1 MTSEI
6 KKFKENEKD
15 LRIVPNH
22 IEAEQALLA
31 ALLKSNSVYE
41 KISDYLKPEHFYDDI
56 NSKIFGAIA
65 KLIENNQLADPLTLK
80 NYFLQKDEMEL
91 IGGDRYLIELARN
104 STISSQITT
113 YGKLIYDAFQRRE
126 ILKISDDI
134 NNEANSFDIDNIDTT
149 AGDIIEK
156 AEVKLYNLSSSG
168 DTTQDFK
175 IFSKS
180 LAEAIRSAESAY
192 KRDGQLSGIP
202 TGFTDL
208 DQLLGGFHKTDLLIL
223 AGRPSMGKTALA
235 TNIAFKM
242 VNSESVDDKNKKNV
256 IGFFSLEMSS
266 EQLATRILAEDT
278 SISSEK
284 IRRGQFTSNDFQKI
298 VKSSNTLS
306 NLSLYIDDSP
316 NLSISALRTRA
327 RRLKRKYGLNAIVID
342 YLQLIR
348 PSLSRPDNRVLEI
361 AEMTRNLKALAKEL
375 NIPVLCLSQLSRQV
389 EQRDDKRPQLS
400 DLRESGAIEQDADV
414 VMFIYREEYYTER
427 KEPTP
432 GTEDYQKWQEKMS
445 KVHNVAEVLVA
456 KQRHGPIGKVNLHFE
471 GSTTKFSTLSKSR
484 SIENKE

>member
-6 KKFKENEKD
+6 KKFKENEKN
-15 LRIVPNH
+15 LRIVPMN

-31 ALLKSNSVYE
+31 ALLTSNSVYE
-41 KISDYLKPEHFYDDI
+41 RISDFLRPEQFYDDI
-56 NSKIFGAIA
+56 NGKIFEAIA
-65 KLIENNQLADPLTLK
+65 KLLENNQLADPLTLK

-91 IGGDRYLIELARN
+91 IGGDRYLIELAKN
-104 STISSQITT
+104 STILSNTT
-113 YGKLIYDAFQRRE
+113 EYGKLIYDLYQRRE
-126 ILKISDDI
+126 ILKISDEI
-134 NNEANSFDIDNIDTT
+134 TNEANSFDLEIN
-149 AGDIIEK
+149 ASQIIEK
-156 AEVKLYNLSSSG
+156 AEVKLYNLSSTG
-168 DTTQDFK
+168 EIGQDFK
-175 IFSKS
+175 KFSTS
-180 LAEAIRSAESAY
+180 LVEAINSAESAY
-192 KRDGQLSGIP
+192 KREGQLSGIA

-208 DQLLGGFHKTDLLIL
+208 DQLLGGFHKTDLIIL

-242 VNSESVDDKNKKNV
+242 VNTKSIDDENKKNIV
-256 IGFFSLEMSS
+256 GFFSLEMSS
-266 EQLATRILAEDT
+266 EQLATRILAEDS

-284 IRRGQFTSNDFQKI
+284 IRRGQLNSNDFQKI
-298 VKSSNTLS
+298 VKSSQTLGD
-306 NLSLYIDDSP
+306 LSLYIDDSP

-361 AEMTRNLKALAKEL
+361 AEMTRNLKSLAKEL

-414 VMFIYREEYYTER
+414 VMFIYREEYYIER
-427 KEPTP
+427 KEPSP
-432 GTEDYQKWQEKMS
+432 GTEDYQKWQEKMA
-445 KVHNVAEVLVA
+445 KIHNVAEVLVA
-456 KQRHGPIGKVNLHFE
+456 KQRHGPIGKVTLHFE
-471 GSTTKFSTLSKSR
+471 GSITKFSNLSKSQTVD
-484 SIENKE
+484 NKE

>member
-1 MTSEI
+1 MASEI

-15 LRIVPNH
+15 LRIAPSNV
-22 IEAEQALLA
+22 EAEQALIASILT
-31 ALLKSNSVYE
+31 SNSVYE
-41 KISDYLKPEHFYDDI
+41 HISDFLRPEHFYDDI
-56 NSKIFGAIA
+56 NGKIFEAIS
-65 KLIENNQLADPLTLK
+65 KLLEKNQLADPLTLK
-80 NYFLQKDEMEL
+80 NYFLQKDQMEL
-91 IGGDRYLIELARN
+91 IGGDRYLIELAKN
-104 STISSQITT
+104 STILSNTAH
-113 YGKLIYDAFQRRE
+113 YGKQIYDLYQRRE
-126 ILKISDDI
+126 ILKIADEV
-134 NNEANSFDIDNIDTT
+134 NNEANSFDVETN
-149 AGDIIEK
+149 ASDIIEK
-156 AEVKLYNLSSSG
+156 AEAKLYNLSSSG
-168 DTTQDFK
+168 ETDQDFK
-175 IFSKS
+175 RFSTS
-180 LAEAIRSAESAY
+180 LKQAISSAESAY

-242 VNSESVDDKNKKNV
+242 VNSNSMDDENKKNV

-266 EQLATRILAEDT
+266 EQLATRILAEDS

-284 IRRGQFTSNDFQKI
+284 IRRGQFNSNDFQKI
-298 VKSSNTLS
+298 VKSSQKLES
-306 NLSLYIDDSP
+306 LSLYIDDSP

-327 RRLKRKYGLNAIVID
+327 RRLKRKFGLDAIVID

-414 VMFIYREEYYTER
+414 VMFIYREEYYAER
-427 KEPTP
+427 KEPSA

-445 KVHNVAEVLVA
+445 KIHNVAEVLVA
-456 KQRHGPIGKVNLHFE
+456 KQRHGPIGKVILHFE
-471 GSTTKFSTLSKSR
+471 GSTTKFSNLSKNQ
-484 SIENKE
+484 SIADKE

>member
-6 KKFKENEKD
+6 KKFKENEKN
-15 LRIVPNH
+15 LRIVPMN

-31 ALLKSNSVYE
+31 ALLTSNSVYE
-41 KISDYLKPEHFYDDI
+41 RISDFLRPEQFYDDV
-56 NSKIFGAIA
+56 NGKIFEAIA
-65 KLIENNQLADPLTLK
+65 KLLENNQLADPLTLK

-91 IGGDRYLIELARN
+91 IGGDRYLIELAKN
-104 STISSQITT
+104 STILSNATT
-113 YGKLIYDAFQRRE
+113 YGKLIYDLYQRRE
-126 ILKISDDI
+126 ILKISDEI
-134 NNEANSFDIDNIDTT
+134 TNEANSFDPETD
-149 AGDIIEK
+149 ASQIIEK
-156 AEVKLYNLSSSG
+156 AEVKLYNLSSTG
-168 DTTQDFK
+168 EIGQDFK
-175 IFSKS
+175 KFSTS
-180 LAEAIRSAESAY
+180 LVEAINSAESAY
-192 KRDGQLSGIP
+192 KREGQLSGIA

-208 DQLLGGFHKTDLLIL
+208 DQLLGGLHKTDLIII

-242 VNSESVDDKNKKNV
+242 VNTKSIDDENKKNV
-256 IGFFSLEMSS
+256 VGFFSLEMSS
-266 EQLATRILAEDT
+266 EQLATRILAEDS

-284 IRRGQFTSNDFQKI
+284 IRRGQLNSNDFQKI
-298 VKSSNTLS
+298 VKSSQTLGD
-306 NLSLYIDDSP
+306 LSLYIDDSP

-375 NIPVLCLSQLSRQV
+375 DMPVLCLSQLSRQV

-400 DLRESGAIEQDADV
+400 DLRESGAIEQDADG
-414 VMFIYREEYYTER
+414 VMFIYREEYYAER
-427 KEPTP
+427 KEPSP

-445 KVHNVAEVLVA
+445 KIHNVAEVLVA

-471 GSTTKFSTLSKSR
+471 GSITKFSNLSKSQ
-484 SIENKE
+484 SIANKE

>member
-6 KKFKENEKD
+6 KKFKENEKN
-15 LRIVPNH
+15 LRIVPMN

-31 ALLKSNSVYE
+31 ALLTSNSVYE
-41 KISDYLKPEHFYDDI
+41 RISDFLRPEQFYDDI
-56 NSKIFGAIA
+56 NGKIFEAIA
-65 KLIENNQLADPLTLK
+65 KLLENNQLADPLTLK

-91 IGGDRYLIELARN
+91 IGGDRYLIELAKN
-104 STISSQITT
+104 APILSNTAT
-113 YGKLIYDAFQRRE
+113 YGKLIYDLYQRRE
-126 ILKISDDI
+126 ILKISDEI
-134 NNEANSFDIDNIDTT
+134 TNEANSFDPETD
-149 AGDIIEK
+149 ASQIIEK

-168 DTTQDFK
+168 EISQDFK
-175 IFSKS
+175 KFSTS
-180 LAEAIRSAESAY
+180 LVEAINSAESAY
-192 KRDGQLSGIP
+192 KREGQLSGIA

-208 DQLLGGFHKTDLLIL
+208 DQLLGGFHKTDLIIL

-242 VNSESVDDKNKKNV
+242 VNTKSIDDENKKNV
-256 IGFFSLEMSS
+256 VGFFSLEMSS
-266 EQLATRILAEDT
+266 EQLATRILAEDS

-284 IRRGQFTSNDFQKI
+284 IRRGQLNSNDFQKI
-298 VKSSNTLS
+298 VKSSQTLGD
-306 NLSLYIDDSP
+306 LSLYIDDSP

-361 AEMTRNLKALAKEL
+361 AEMTRNLKSLAKEL

-427 KEPTP
+427 KEPSQ
-432 GTEDYQKWQEKMS
+432 GTEDYQKWQEKMA
-445 KVHNVAEVLVA
+445 KIHNVAEVLVA
-456 KQRHGPIGKVNLHFE
+456 KQRHGPIGKVTLHFE
-471 GSTTKFSTLSKSR
+471 GSTTKFSNLSKSQIAD
-484 SIENKE
+484 SKE

>member
-6 KKFKENEKD
+6 KKFKENEKN
-15 LRIVPNH
+15 LRIVPMN

-31 ALLKSNSVYE
+31 ALLTSNSVYE
-41 KISDYLKPEHFYDDI
+41 RISDFLRPEQFYDDV
-56 NSKIFGAIA
+56 NGKIFEAIA
-65 KLIENNQLADPLTLK
+65 KLLENNQLADPLTLK

-91 IGGDRYLIELARN
+91 IGGDRYLIELAKN
-104 STISSQITT
+104 APILSNTAT
-113 YGKLIYDAFQRRE
+113 YGKLIYDLYQRRE
-126 ILKISDDI
+126 ILKISDEI
-134 NNEANSFDIDNIDTT
+134 TNEANSFDSETD
-149 AGDIIEK
+149 ASQIIEK

-168 DTTQDFK
+168 EISQDFK
-175 IFSKS
+175 KFSTS
-180 LAEAIRSAESAY
+180 LVEAINSAESAY
-192 KRDGQLSGIP
+192 KREGQLSGIA

-208 DQLLGGFHKTDLLIL
+208 DQLLGGFHKTDLIIL

-242 VNSESVDDKNKKNV
+242 VNTKSIDDENKKNV
-256 IGFFSLEMSS
+256 VGFFSLEMSS
-266 EQLATRILAEDT
+266 EQLATRILAEDS

-284 IRRGQFTSNDFQKI
+284 IRRGQLNSNDFQKI
-298 VKSSNTLS
+298 VKSSQTLGD
-306 NLSLYIDDSP
+306 LSLYIDDSP

-361 AEMTRNLKALAKEL
+361 AEMTRNLKSLAKEL

-414 VMFIYREEYYTER
+414 VMFIYREEYYIER
-427 KEPTP
+427 KEPSP
-432 GTEDYQKWQEKMS
+432 GTEDYQKWQEKMA
-445 KVHNVAEVLVA
+445 KIHNVAEVLVA

-471 GSTTKFSTLSKSR
+471 GSITKFSNLSKSQT
-484 SIENKE
+484 IDNKE

>member
-15 LRIVPNH
+15 LRIVPMN

-31 ALLKSNSVYE
+31 ALLTSNSVYE
-41 KISDYLKPEHFYDDI
+41 RISDFLRPEQFYDDI
-56 NSKIFGAIA
+56 NGKIFEAIA
-65 KLIENNQLADPLTLK
+65 KLLENNQLADPLTLK

-91 IGGDRYLIELARN
+91 IGGDRYLIELAKN
-104 STISSQITT
+104 STILSNTAE
-113 YGKLIYDAFQRRE
+113 YGKLIYDLYQRRE
-126 ILKISDDI
+126 ILKISDEI
-134 NNEANSFDIDNIDTT
+134 TIEANSFDLEIN
-149 AGDIIEK
+149 ASQIIEK
-156 AEVKLYNLSSSG
+156 AEVKLYNLSSTGQIS
-168 DTTQDFK
+168 QDFK
-175 IFSKS
+175 KFSTS
-180 LAEAIRSAESAY
+180 LVEAINSAESAY
-192 KRDGQLSGIP
+192 KREGQLSGIA

-208 DQLLGGFHKTDLLIL
+208 DQLLGGFHKTDLIIL

-242 VNSESVDDKNKKNV
+242 VNTKSIDDENKKNV
-256 IGFFSLEMSS
+256 VGFFSLEMSS
-266 EQLATRILAEDT
+266 EQHATRILAEDS

-284 IRRGQFTSNDFQKI
+284 IRRGQLNSNDFQKI
-298 VKSSNTLS
+298 VKSSQTLGD
-306 NLSLYIDDSP
+306 LSLYIDDSP

-361 AEMTRNLKALAKEL
+361 AEMTRNLKSLAKEL

-414 VMFIYREEYYTER
+414 VMFIYREEYYIER
-427 KEPTP
+427 KEPSP
-432 GTEDYQKWQEKMS
+432 GTEDYQKWQEKMA
-445 KVHNVAEVLVA
+445 KIHNVAEVLVA
-456 KQRHGPIGKVNLHFE
+456 KQRHGPIGKVTLHFE
-471 GSTTKFSTLSKSR
+471 GSITKFSNLSKSQNAD
-484 SIENKE
+484 SKE

>member
-6 KKFKENEKD
+6 KKFKENEKN
-15 LRIVPNH
+15 LRIVPMN

-31 ALLKSNSVYE
+31 ALLTSNSVYE
-41 KISDYLKPEHFYDDI
+41 RISDFLRPEQFYDDV
-56 NSKIFGAIA
+56 NGKIFEAIA
-65 KLIENNQLADPLTLK
+65 KLLENNQLADPLTLK

-91 IGGDRYLIELARN
+91 IGGDRYLIELAKN
-104 STISSQITT
+104 APILSNTAT
-113 YGKLIYDAFQRRE
+113 YGKLIYDLYQRRE
-126 ILKISDDI
+126 ILKISDEI
-134 NNEANSFDIDNIDTT
+134 TNEANSFDPETD
-149 AGDIIEK
+149 ASQIIEK

-168 DTTQDFK
+168 EISQDFK
-175 IFSKS
+175 KFSTS
-180 LAEAIRSAESAY
+180 LVEAINSAESAY
-192 KRDGQLSGIP
+192 KREGQLSGIA

-208 DQLLGGFHKTDLLIL
+208 DQLLGGFHKTDLIIL

-242 VNSESVDDKNKKNV
+242 VNTKSIDDENKKNV
-256 IGFFSLEMSS
+256 VGFFSLEMSS
-266 EQLATRILAEDT
+266 EQLATRILAEDS

-284 IRRGQFTSNDFQKI
+284 IRRGQLNSNDFQKI
-298 VKSSNTLS
+298 VKSSQTLGD
-306 NLSLYIDDSP
+306 LSLYIDDSP

-361 AEMTRNLKALAKEL
+361 AEMTRNLKSLAKEL

-414 VMFIYREEYYTER
+414 VMFIYREEYYIER
-427 KEPTP
+427 KEPSS
-432 GTEDYQKWQEKMS
+432 GTEDYQKWQEKMA
-445 KVHNVAEVLVA
+445 KIHNVAEVLVA
-456 KQRHGPIGKVNLHFE
+456 KQRHGPIGKVTLHFE
-471 GSTTKFSTLSKSR
+471 GSITKFSNLSKSQTVD
-484 SIENKE
+484 NKE

>member
-6 KKFKENEKD
+6 KKFKENEKN
-15 LRIVPNH
+15 LRIVPMN

-31 ALLKSNSVYE
+31 ALLTSNSVYE
-41 KISDYLKPEHFYDDI
+41 RISDFLRPEQFYDDV
-56 NSKIFGAIA
+56 NGKIFEAIA
-65 KLIENNQLADPLTLK
+65 KLLENNQLADPLTLK

-91 IGGDRYLIELARN
+91 IGGDRYLIELAKN
-104 STISSQITT
+104 APILSNTAT
-113 YGKLIYDAFQRRE
+113 YGKLIYDLYQRRE
-126 ILKISDDI
+126 ILKISDEI
-134 NNEANSFDIDNIDTT
+134 TNEANSFDPETD
-149 AGDIIEK
+149 ASQIIEK

-168 DTTQDFK
+168 EISQDFK
-175 IFSKS
+175 KFSTS
-180 LAEAIRSAESAY
+180 LVEAINSAESAY
-192 KRDGQLSGIP
+192 KREGQLSGIA

-208 DQLLGGFHKTDLLIL
+208 DQLLGGFHKTDLIIL

-242 VNSESVDDKNKKNV
+242 VKTKSIDDENKKNIV
-256 IGFFSLEMSS
+256 GFFSLEMSS
-266 EQLATRILAEDT
+266 EQLATRILAEDS

-284 IRRGQFTSNDFQKI
+284 IRRGQLNSNDFQKI
-298 VKSSNTLS
+298 VKSSQTLGD
-306 NLSLYIDDSP
+306 LSLYIDDSP

-361 AEMTRNLKALAKEL
+361 AEMTRNLKSLAKEL

-414 VMFIYREEYYTER
+414 VMFIYREEYYIER
-427 KEPTP
+427 KEPSP
-432 GTEDYQKWQEKMS
+432 GTEDYQKWQEKMA
-445 KVHNVAEVLVA
+445 KIHNVAEVLVA

-471 GSTTKFSTLSKSR
+471 GSITKFSNLSKSPTVD
-484 SIENKE
+484 SKE

>member
-6 KKFKENEKD
+6 KKFKEDEKN
-15 LRIVPNH
+15 LRIVPMNL
-22 IEAEQALLA
+22 EAEQALLA
-31 ALLKSNSVYE
+31 SLLTSNSVYE
-41 KISDYLKPEHFYDDI
+41 RISDFLKPEHFYDDI
-56 NSKIFGAIA
+56 NGKIFEAIS
-65 KLIENNQLADPLTLK
+65 KLVEKNQLADPLTLK

-91 IGGDRYLIELARN
+91 IGGDRYLIELAKN
-104 STISSQITT
+104 STILSNTLE
-113 YGKLIYDAFQRRE
+113 YGKLIYDLYQRRE
-126 ILKISDDI
+126 ILKLSDEI
-134 NNEANSFDIDNIDTT
+134 TKEANSFDLDIDSSE
-149 AGDIIEK
+149 IIEK
-156 AEVKLYNLSSSG
+156 AEAKLYNLSSSG
-168 DTTQDFK
+168 EANQDFK
-175 IFSKS
+175 KFSSS
-180 LAEAIRSAESAY
+180 LVEANNSAELAY
-192 KRDGQLSGIP
+192 KRDGQLSGTP

-242 VNSESVDDKNKKNV
+242 VNSKSIDEEKRNNV
-256 IGFFSLEMSS
+256 VGFFSLEMSS
-266 EQLATRILAEDT
+266 EQLATRILAED
-278 SISSEK
+278 SGISSEK
-284 IRRGQFTSNDFQKI
+284 IRRGQLNSGHFQKI
-298 VKSSNTLS
+298 VKSSQTLGE
-306 NLSLYIDDSP
+306 LSLYIDDSP

-327 RRLKRKYGLNAIVID
+327 RRLKRKYGLDVIMID

-375 NIPVLCLSQLSRQV
+375 SIPVLCLSQLSRQV

-414 VMFIYREEYYTER
+414 VMFIYREEYYAER

-445 KVHNVAEVLVA
+445 KIHNVAEVLVA

-471 GSTTKFSTLSKSR
+471 GSTTKFSNLSKNQ
-484 SIENKE
+484 SIDKKE

>member
-6 KKFKENEKD
+6 KKFKENEKN
-15 LRIVPNH
+15 LRIVPMN

-31 ALLKSNSVYE
+31 ALLTSNSVYE
-41 KISDYLKPEHFYDDI
+41 RISDFLRPEQFYDDI
-56 NSKIFGAIA
+56 NGKIFEAIA
-65 KLIENNQLADPLTLK
+65 KLLENNQLADPLTLK

-91 IGGDRYLIELARN
+91 IGGDRYLIELAKN
-104 STISSQITT
+104 STILSNTAE
-113 YGKLIYDAFQRRE
+113 YGKLIYDLYQRRE
-126 ILKISDDI
+126 ILKISDEI
-134 NNEANSFDIDNIDTT
+134 TNEANSFDPETD
-149 AGDIIEK
+149 ASQIIEK

-168 DTTQDFK
+168 EISQDFK
-175 IFSKS
+175 KFSTS
-180 LAEAIRSAESAY
+180 LVEAINSAESAY
-192 KRDGQLSGIP
+192 KREGQLSGIA

-208 DQLLGGFHKTDLLIL
+208 DQLLGGFHKTDLIIL

-242 VNSESVDDKNKKNV
+242 VNTKSIDDENKKNIV
-256 IGFFSLEMSS
+256 GFFSLEMSS
-266 EQLATRILAEDT
+266 EQLATRILAEDS

-284 IRRGQFTSNDFQKI
+284 IRRGQLNSNDFQKI
-298 VKSSNTLS
+298 VKSSQTLGD
-306 NLSLYIDDSP
+306 LSLYIDDSP

-361 AEMTRNLKALAKEL
+361 AEMTRNLKSLAKEL

-414 VMFIYREEYYTER
+414 VMFIYREEYYIER
-427 KEPTP
+427 KEPSP
-432 GTEDYQKWQEKMS
+432 GTEDYQKWQEKMA
-445 KVHNVAEVLVA
+445 KIHNVAEVLVA
-456 KQRHGPIGKVNLHFE
+456 KQRHGPIGKVTLHFE
-471 GSTTKFSTLSKSR
+471 GSITKFSNLSKSQIAD
-484 SIENKE
+484 SKE

>member
-6 KKFKENEKD
+6 KKFKENEKN
-15 LRIVPNH
+15 LRIVPMN

-31 ALLKSNSVYE
+31 ALLTSNSVYE
-41 KISDYLKPEHFYDDI
+41 RISDFLRPEQFYDDI
-56 NSKIFGAIA
+56 NGKIFEAIA
-65 KLIENNQLADPLTLK
+65 KLLENNQLADPLTLK

-91 IGGDRYLIELARN
+91 IGGDRYLIELAKN
-104 STISSQITT
+104 STILSNTAE
-113 YGKLIYDAFQRRE
+113 YGKLIYDLYQRRE
-126 ILKISDDI
+126 ILKISDEI
-134 NNEANSFDIDNIDTT
+134 TNEANSFDLETN
-149 AGDIIEK
+149 ASQIIEK
-156 AEVKLYNLSSSG
+156 AEVKLYNLSSTGEIS
-168 DTTQDFK
+168 QDFK
-175 IFSKS
+175 KFSTS
-180 LAEAIRSAESAY
+180 LVEAINSAESAY
-192 KRDGQLSGIP
+192 KREGQLSGIA

-242 VNSESVDDKNKKNV
+242 VNTKSIDDENKKNIV
-256 IGFFSLEMSS
+256 GFFSLEMSS
-266 EQLATRILAEDT
+266 EQLATRILAEDS

-284 IRRGQFTSNDFQKI
+284 IRRGQLNSNDFQKI
-298 VKSSNTLS
+298 VKSSQTLGD
-306 NLSLYIDDSP
+306 LSLYIDDSP

-342 YLQLIR
+342 YLQLVR

-361 AEMTRNLKALAKEL
+361 AEMTRNLKSLAKEL

-427 KEPTP
+427 KEPSL
-432 GTEDYQKWQEKMS
+432 GTEDYQKWQEKMA
-445 KVHNVAEVLVA
+445 KIHNVAEVLVA

-471 GSTTKFSTLSKSR
+471 GSITKFSNLSKSQT
-484 SIENKE
+484 IDNKE

>member
-6 KKFKENEKD
+6 KKFKEDEKN
-15 LRIVPNH
+15 LRIVPMNL
-22 IEAEQALLA
+22 EAEQALLA
-31 ALLKSNSVYE
+31 SLLTSNSVYE
-41 KISDYLKPEHFYDDI
+41 RISDFLKPEHFYDDI
-56 NSKIFGAIA
+56 NGKIFEAIS
-65 KLIENNQLADPLTLK
+65 KLVEKNQLADPLTLK

-91 IGGDRYLIELARN
+91 IGGDRYLIELAKN
-104 STISSQITT
+104 STILSNTLE
-113 YGKLIYDAFQRRE
+113 YGKLIYDLYQRRE
-126 ILKISDDI
+126 ILKLSDEI
-134 NNEANSFDIDNIDTT
+134 TKEANSFDLDIDSSE
-149 AGDIIEK
+149 IIEK
-156 AEVKLYNLSSSG
+156 AEAKLYNLSSSG
-168 DTTQDFK
+168 EANQDFK
-175 IFSKS
+175 KFSSS
-180 LAEAIRSAESAY
+180 LVEAINSAELAY
-192 KRDGQLSGIP
+192 KRDGQLSGTP

-242 VNSESVDDKNKKNV
+242 VNSKSIDEEKRNNV
-256 IGFFSLEMSS
+256 VGFFSLEMSS
-266 EQLATRILAEDT
+266 EQLATRILAED
-278 SISSEK
+278 SGISSEK
-284 IRRGQFTSNDFQKI
+284 IRRGQLNSGHFQKI
-298 VKSSNTLS
+298 VKSSQTLGE
-306 NLSLYIDDSP
+306 LSLYIDDSP

-327 RRLKRKYGLNAIVID
+327 RRLKRKYGLDVIMID

-375 NIPVLCLSQLSRQV
+375 SIPVLCLSQLSRQV

-414 VMFIYREEYYTER
+414 VMFIYREEYYAER

-471 GSTTKFSTLSKSR
+471 GSTTKFSNLSKNQ
-484 SIENKE
+484 SIDKKE

>member
-1 MTSEI
+1 MTTEI

-15 LRIVPNH
+15 LRIVPMN

-31 ALLKSNSVYE
+31 ALLTSNSVYE
-41 KISDYLKPEHFYDDI
+41 RISDFLKPEHFYDDI
-56 NSKIFGAIA
+56 NSKIFEAIA
-65 KLIENNQLADPLTLK
+65 KLLENNQLADPLTLK
-80 NYFLQKDEMEL
+80 NYFLQKDEMAL
-91 IGGDRYLIELARN
+91 IGGERYLIELAKN
-104 STISSQITT
+104 APILSNIAT
-113 YGKLIYDAFQRRE
+113 YGKLIYDLYQRRE
-126 ILKISDDI
+126 ILQISDEISND
-134 NNEANSFDIDNIDTT
+134 ANSFDPETD
-149 AGDIIEK
+149 ASQIIEK
-156 AEVKLYNLSSSG
+156 AEVKLYNLSSTG
-168 DTTQDFK
+168 EVNQDFK
-175 IFSKS
+175 KFDKS
-180 LAEAIRSAESAY
+180 LTDAINSAEAAF

-242 VNSESVDDKNKKNV
+242 VNARSMDDENKKNV
-256 IGFFSLEMSS
+256 VGFFSLEMSA
-266 EQLATRILAEDT
+266 EQLATRILAEDS

-284 IRRGQFTSNDFQKI
+284 IRRGQLNSNDLQKI
-298 VKSSNTLS
+298 VKSSQNLGD
-306 NLSLYIDDSP
+306 LSLYIDDSP

-327 RRLKRKYGLNAIVID
+327 RRLKRKHGLDAIIID
-342 YLQLIR
+342 YLQLIK
-348 PSLSRPDNRVLEI
+348 PSLARPDNRVLEI

-375 NIPVLCLSQLSRQV
+375 DMPVLCLSQLSRQV

-427 KEPTP
+427 KEPSP
-432 GTEDYQKWQEKMS
+432 GTEDYQKWQEKMG
-445 KVHNVAEVLVA
+445 KIHNVSEVLVA

-471 GSTTKFSTLSKSR
+471 GSTTKFSNLSKNQ
-484 SIENKE
+484 SIANKE

>member
-6 KKFKENEKD
+6 KKFKENEKN
-15 LRIVPNH
+15 LRIVPMN

-31 ALLKSNSVYE
+31 ALLTSNSVYE
-41 KISDYLKPEHFYDDI
+41 RISDFLRPEQFYDDI
-56 NSKIFGAIA
+56 NGKIFEAIA
-65 KLIENNQLADPLTLK
+65 KLLENNQLADPLTLK

-91 IGGDRYLIELARN
+91 IGGDRYLIELAKN
-104 STISSQITT
+104 APILSNTET
-113 YGKLIYDAFQRRE
+113 YGKLIYDLYQRRE
-126 ILKISDDI
+126 ILKISDEI
-134 NNEANSFDIDNIDTT
+134 TNEANSFDPETN
-149 AGDIIEK
+149 ASQIIEK

-168 DTTQDFK
+168 EISQDFK
-175 IFSKS
+175 KFSTS
-180 LAEAIRSAESAY
+180 LVEAINSAESAY
-192 KRDGQLSGIP
+192 KREGQLSGIP

-208 DQLLGGFHKTDLLIL
+208 DQLLGGLHKTDLIII

-242 VNSESVDDKNKKNV
+242 VNTKSMDDENKKNIV
-256 IGFFSLEMSS
+256 GFFSLEMSS
-266 EQLATRILAEDT
+266 EQLATRILAEDS

-284 IRRGQFTSNDFQKI
+284 IRRGQLNSNDFQKI
-298 VKSSNTLS
+298 VKSSQTLS
-306 NLSLYIDDSP
+306 DLSLYIDDSP

-327 RRLKRKYGLNAIVID
+327 RRLKRKYGLDAIVID

-361 AEMTRNLKALAKEL
+361 AEMTRNLKSLAKEL

-414 VMFIYREEYYTER
+414 VMFIYREEYYIER
-427 KEPTP
+427 KEPSS
-432 GTEDYQKWQEKMS
+432 GTEDYQKWQEKMA
-445 KVHNVAEVLVA
+445 KIHNVAEVLVA
-456 KQRHGPIGKVNLHFE
+456 KQRHGPIGKVTLHFE
-471 GSTTKFSTLSKSR
+471 GSITKFSNLSKSQIAD
-484 SIENKE
+484 SKE

>member
-6 KKFKENEKD
+6 KKFKENEKN
-15 LRIVPNH
+15 LRIVPMN

-31 ALLKSNSVYE
+31 ALLTSNSVYE
-41 KISDYLKPEHFYDDI
+41 RISDFLRPEQFYDDV
-56 NSKIFGAIA
+56 NGKIFEAIA
-65 KLIENNQLADPLTLK
+65 KLLENNQLADPLTLK

-91 IGGDRYLIELARN
+91 IGGDRYLIELAKN
-104 STISSQITT
+104 APILSNTAT
-113 YGKLIYDAFQRRE
+113 YGKLIYDLYQRRE
-126 ILKISDDI
+126 ILKISDEI
-134 NNEANSFDIDNIDTT
+134 TNEANSFDPETD
-149 AGDIIEK
+149 ASQIIEK

-168 DTTQDFK
+168 EISQDFK
-175 IFSKS
+175 KFSTS
-180 LAEAIRSAESAY
+180 LVEAINSAESAY
-192 KRDGQLSGIP
+192 KREGQLSGIP

-208 DQLLGGFHKTDLLIL
+208 DQLLGGLHKTDLIII

-242 VNSESVDDKNKKNV
+242 VNTKSMDDENKKNIV
-256 IGFFSLEMSS
+256 GFFSLEMSS
-266 EQLATRILAEDT
+266 EQLATRILAEDS

-284 IRRGQFTSNDFQKI
+284 IRRGQLNSNDFQKI
-298 VKSSNTLS
+298 VKSSQTLGD
-306 NLSLYIDDSP
+306 LSLYIDDSP

-361 AEMTRNLKALAKEL
+361 AEMTRNLKSLAKEL

-414 VMFIYREEYYTER
+414 VMFIYREEYYIER
-427 KEPTP
+427 KEPSP
-432 GTEDYQKWQEKMS
+432 GTEDYQKWQEKMA
-445 KVHNVAEVLVA
+445 KIHNVAEVLVA

-471 GSTTKFSTLSKSR
+471 GSITKFSNLSKSQTVD
-484 SIENKE
+484 NKE

>member
-6 KKFKENEKD
+6 KKFKEDEKN
-15 LRIVPNH
+15 LRIVPMNL
-22 IEAEQALLA
+22 EAEQALLA
-31 ALLKSNSVYE
+31 SLLTSNSVYE
-41 KISDYLKPEHFYDDI
+41 RISDFLKPEHFYDDI
-56 NSKIFGAIA
+56 NGKIFEAIS
-65 KLIENNQLADPLTLK
+65 KLVEKNQLADPLTLK

-91 IGGDRYLIELARN
+91 IGGDRYLIELAKN
-104 STISSQITT
+104 STILSNTLE
-113 YGKLIYDAFQRRE
+113 YGKLIYDLYQRRE
-126 ILKISDDI
+126 ILKLSDEI
-134 NNEANSFDIDNIDTT
+134 TKEANSFDLDIDSSE
-149 AGDIIEK
+149 IIEK
-156 AEVKLYNLSSSG
+156 AEAKLYNLSSSG
-168 DTTQDFK
+168 EANQDFK
-175 IFSKS
+175 KFSSS
-180 LAEAIRSAESAY
+180 LVEAINSAELAY
-192 KRDGQLSGIP
+192 KRDGQLSGTP

-242 VNSESVDDKNKKNV
+242 VNSKSIDEEKRNNV
-256 IGFFSLEMSS
+256 VGFFSLEMSS
-266 EQLATRILAEDT
+266 EQLATRILAED
-278 SISSEK
+278 SGISSEK
-284 IRRGQFTSNDFQKI
+284 IRRGQLNSGHFQKI
-298 VKSSNTLS
+298 VKSSQTLGE
-306 NLSLYIDDSP
+306 LSLYIDDSP

-327 RRLKRKYGLNAIVID
+327 RRLKRKYGLDVIMID

-375 NIPVLCLSQLSRQV
+375 SIPVLCLSQLSRQV

-414 VMFIYREEYYTER
+414 VMFIYREEYYAER

-445 KVHNVAEVLVA
+445 KIHNVAEVLVA

-471 GSTTKFSTLSKSR
+471 GSTTKFSNLSKNQ
-484 SIENKE
+484 SIDKKE

>member
-6 KKFKENEKD
+6 KKFKENEKN
-15 LRIVPNH
+15 LRIVPMN

-31 ALLKSNSVYE
+31 ALLTSNSVYE
-41 KISDYLKPEHFYDDI
+41 RISDFLRPEQFYDDI
-56 NSKIFGAIA
+56 NGKIFEAIA
-65 KLIENNQLADPLTLK
+65 KLLENNQLADPLTLK

-91 IGGDRYLIELARN
+91 IGGDRYLIELAKN
-104 STISSQITT
+104 APILSNTAT
-113 YGKLIYDAFQRRE
+113 YGKLIYDLYQRRE
-126 ILKISDDI
+126 ILKISDEI
-134 NNEANSFDIDNIDTT
+134 TNEANSFDPETD
-149 AGDIIEK
+149 ASQIIEK

-168 DTTQDFK
+168 EISQDFK
-175 IFSKS
+175 KFSTS
-180 LAEAIRSAESAY
+180 LVEAINSAESAY
-192 KRDGQLSGIP
+192 KREGQLSGIP

-242 VNSESVDDKNKKNV
+242 VNTKSIDDENKKNIV
-256 IGFFSLEMSS
+256 GFFSLEMSS
-266 EQLATRILAEDT
+266 EQLATRILAEDS

-284 IRRGQFTSNDFQKI
+284 IRRGQLNSNDFQKI
-298 VKSSNTLS
+298 VKSSQTLGD
-306 NLSLYIDDSP
+306 LSLYIDDSP

-342 YLQLIR
+342 YLQLVR

-361 AEMTRNLKALAKEL
+361 AEMTRNLKSLAKEL

-414 VMFIYREEYYTER
+414 VMFIYREEYYIER
-427 KEPTP
+427 KEPSS
-432 GTEDYQKWQEKMS
+432 GTEDYQKWQEKMA
-445 KVHNVAEVLVA
+445 KIHNVAEVLVA
-456 KQRHGPIGKVNLHFE
+456 KQRHGPIGKVTLHFE
-471 GSTTKFSTLSKSR
+471 GSITKFSNLSKSQIAD
-484 SIENKE
+484 SKE